1 MNKAEYQEFK
11 KKEKQGTDTT
21 GAGDS
26 KFSNDFKVAL
36 AAITTDDDYKALES
50 QFFSKAGM

>member
-11 KKEKQGTDTT
+11 RKEKQGTET
-21 GAGDS
+21 GDSKDS

-36 AAITTDDDYKALES
+36 AAITTDEDYKALES
-50 QFFSKAGM
+50 QFFSKAGI